1 MPPREAGGTLTRMR
15 PVSTF
20 SIVARDAQSGDLGIA
35 VASKFLA
42 VGAVVPFAEA
52 DVGAV
57 ATQSYANTS
66 YGPRAM
72 AALRAGVPI
81 DLIHEAFAATDDQ
94 HAMRQYALV
103 DASGRSLSFTGD
115 ACHPWAG
122 GVARAGFAAQGN
134 LLAGPEVVDALADT
148 FEATGGSLA
157 ERLVAALRAG
167 DEAGGDR
174 RGRQGAALLVVRA
187 GAGYGGFNDRY
198 IDLRVDDHAA
208 PTGRL
213 RELLELHHLYFD
225 RPRESD
231 LLPLEGAVLERLLGV
246 LERSGRHRAGE
257 GWDES
262 AQRALRELAGI
273 ENLEERITQDD
284 RIDRLAL
291 EHLERRYPG

>member
-1 MPPREAGGTLTRMR
+1 MR

-20 SIVARDAQSGDLGIA
+20 SLVARDADSGDLGIA

-72 AALRAGVPI
+72 AAFRAGVPL
-81 DLIHEAFAATDDQ
+81 DLIHESFAATDDQ
-94 HAMRQYALV
+94 HAMRQYGLV
-103 DASGRSLSFTGD
+103 DASGRSLTFTGD

-122 GVARAGFAAQGN
+122 GIAKSGFAAQGN
-134 LLAGPEVVDALADT
+134 LLAGPEVVEALADT
-148 FEATGGSLA
+148 FEASRGPLA
-157 ERLVAALRAG
+157 ERLVAALRAA

-187 GAGYGGFNDRY
+187 GGGYGGVNDRY
-198 IDLRVDDHAA
+198 IDLRVDDHHA
-208 PTGRL
+208 PVTRL
-213 RELLELHHLYFD
+213 GELLTLHHLYFE
-225 RPRESD
+225 RPREED
-231 LLPLEGAVLERLLGV
+231 LLPLEGEVLARLLAVLERA
-246 LERSGRHRAGE
+246 GRHRADA
-257 GWDES
+257 GWSPE
-262 AQRALRELAGI
+262 ALRALQELAGV
-273 ENLEERITQDD
+273 ENLEERLTHAD

>member
-1 MPPREAGGTLTRMR
+1 MR

-20 SIVARDAQSGDLGIA
+20 SLVARDAGSGDLGVV

-42 VGAVVPFAEA
+42 VGAVVPYAEA

-72 AALRAGVPI
+72 AALRAGVPL
-81 DLIHEAFAATDDQ
+81 DLIHESFAATDDQ
-94 HAMRQYALV
+94 HAMRQYGVV

-122 GVARAGFAAQGN
+122 GIARDGFAAQGN
-134 LLAGPEVVDALADT
+134 LLAGPEVVEALADT
-148 FEATGGSLA
+148 FEASHGELA
-157 ERLVAALRAG
+157 DRLVAALSAG

-187 GAGYGGFNDRY
+187 GGGYGGFNDRY
-198 IDLRVDDHAA
+198 IDLRVDDHPA
-208 PTGRL
+208 PVARL
-213 RELLELHHLYFD
+213 GELLTLHRLYFE
-225 RPRESD
+225 RPREED
-231 LLPLEGAVLERLLGV
+231 LLLLEGEALDRLLGV
-246 LERSGRHRAGE
+246 LERAGRHRAE
-257 GWDES
+257 DGWGPE
-262 AQRALRELAGI
+262 AVRALQDLAGV
-273 ENLEERITQDD
+273 ENLEERLTHQDRVD
-284 RIDRLAL
+284 RVAL

>member
-1 MPPREAGGTLTRMR
+1 MRMR

-20 SIVARDAQSGDLGIA
+20 SIVARDADSGDLGIA

-72 AALRAGVPI
+72 AALRAGIPI
-81 DLIHEAFAATDDQ
+81 DLIHESFAATDDQ
-94 HAMRQYALV
+94 HAMRQYGLV

-122 GVARAGFAAQGN
+122 GTARPGLAAQGN
-134 LLAGPEVVDALADT
+134 LLAGPEVVEALIET
-148 FEATGGSLA
+148 YEASHGPLA
-157 ERLVAALRAG
+157 ERLLAALTAG
-167 DEAGGDR
+167 DAAGGDR

-187 GAGYGGFNDRY
+187 EGGYGGFNDRY
-198 IDLRVDDHAA
+198 IDLRVDDHEA
-208 PTGRL
+208 PVSRL
-213 RELLELHHLYFD
+213 QDLLALHQLYFE
-225 RPRESD
+225 RPRDED
-231 LLPLEGAVLERLLGV
+231 LLPLQGEVLARLLAV
-246 LERSGRHRAGE
+246 LERSGRHPAGA
-257 GWDES
+257 GWDDG
-262 AQRALRELAGI
+262 AARALRALAGA
-273 ENLEERITQDD
+273 ENLEERLTRDD

-291 EHLERRYPG
+291 EHLESRYPG

>member
-1 MPPREAGGTLTRMR
+1 MR

-94 HAMRQYALV
+94 HAMRQYGLV

-122 GVARAGFAAQGN
+122 GIARPGFAAQGN
-134 LLAGPEVVDALADT
+134 LLAGPEVVDALAET
-148 FEATGGSLA
+148 FEATEGSLA
-157 ERLVAALRAG
+157 ERLVAALGAG

-198 IDLRVDDHAA
+198 IDLRVDDHDA
-208 PTGRL
+208 PVGRL
-213 RELLELHHLYFD
+213 RELLGLHHLYFE
-225 RPRESD
+225 RPRTDD
-231 LLPLEGAVLERLLGV
+231 LLPLEGAVLERLLRV
-246 LERSGRHRAGE
+246 LERAGLHAAGE
-257 GWDES
+257 GWNAR
-262 AQRALRELAGI
+262 AQQALRDVAGV
-273 ENLEERITQDD
+273 ENLEERLTRDD

>member
-1 MPPREAGGTLTRMR
+1 MR
-15 PVSTF
+15 AVSTF

-52 DVGAV
+52 DIGAV

-81 DLIHEAFAATDDQ
+81 DLIHETFAATDDQ
-94 HAMRQYALV
+94 HAMRQYGLV

-122 GVARAGFAAQGN
+122 GVARPGFAAQGN

-148 FEATGGSLA
+148 FEATDGSLA

-198 IDLRVDDHAA
+198 IDLRVDDHGA
-208 PTGRL
+208 PVGRL
-213 RELLELHHLYFD
+213 RELLELHHLYFE
-225 RPRESD
+225 RPREGD
-231 LLPLEGAVLERLLGV
+231 LLPLEGAVLERLLRV
-246 LERSGRHRAGE
+246 LERSGRLRAGE
-257 GWDES
+257 GWGED
-262 AQRALRELAGI
+262 AQGALRELAGV
-273 ENLEERITQDD
+273 ENLEERLTHED
-284 RIDRLAL
+284 RIDRSAL

>member
-1 MPPREAGGTLTRMR
+1 MR

-20 SIVARDAQSGDLGIA
+20 SIVARDAHSGDLGIA

-81 DLIHEAFAATDDQ
+81 DLIHEAFSATDDQ
-94 HAMRQYALV
+94 HAMRQYGLV

-122 GVARAGFAAQGN
+122 GVAREGYAAQGN
-134 LLAGPEVVDALADT
+134 LLAVPEVVDAMAET
-148 FEATGGSLA
+148 FEAAKDSLA

-187 GAGYGGFNDRY
+187 GGGYGGFNDRY
-198 IDLRVDDHAA
+198 IDLRVDDHDA
-208 PTGRL
+208 PVERL
-213 RELLELHHLYFD
+213 RELLELHHLYFE
-225 RPRESD
+225 RPCRED
-231 LLPLEGAVLERLLGV
+231 LLPLEGAVLERLLAV
-246 LERSGRHRAGE
+246 LERAGLHRSGE
-257 GWDES
+257 GWNES
-262 AQRALRELAGI
+262 AQQALLDVAGV
-273 ENLEERITQDD
+273 ENLEERLTRDD